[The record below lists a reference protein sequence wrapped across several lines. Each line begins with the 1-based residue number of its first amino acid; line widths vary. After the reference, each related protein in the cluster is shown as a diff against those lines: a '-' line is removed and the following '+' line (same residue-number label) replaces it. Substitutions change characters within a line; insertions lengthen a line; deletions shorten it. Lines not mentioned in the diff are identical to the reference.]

1 MVDLHC
7 HILPGIDDGAKSA
20 DESLELINAE
30 KRQRVKSIVFTPHF
44 NFERTDIKSFCERRQ
59 RSLDALTA
67 RQELADSGISVKT
80 GAEVFFSVQLNNED
94 LDPLCF
100 EGTSYIL
107 VELPVNVRPYGLTH
121 TLRAMLNR
129 GYIPILAHVERYPY
143 IASDPTVLYDLVSEG
158 CLAQINGGALIKDS
172 EKSAVAI
179 KYLKWE
185 LAQLISSD
193 CHNMQKR
200 QPNLKKALAAVENK
214 LGRQYAEWL
223 IKNGEDV
230 FGGRYVDIPV
240 VKKPRKILGRWI

>member
-7 HILPGIDDGAKSA
+7 HILPEIDDGAKNA
-20 DESLELINAE
+20 DESVELLKAE
-30 KRQRVKSIVFTPHF
+30 KSQRVKSIVFTPHF

-59 RSLDALTA
+59 RSLEILTSRKEFA
-67 RQELADSGISVKT
+67 ESGISVKT
-80 GAEVFFSVQLNNED
+80 GAEIFFSVQLNNED

-129 GYIPILAHVERYPY
+129 GYIPILAHVERYSY
-143 IASDPTVLYDLVSEG
+143 LAADPTVLYDLVSAG
-158 CLAQINGGALIKDS
+158 CLAQINCGALIKDS
-172 EKSAVAI
+172 EKSSVAM

-193 CHNMQKR
+193 CHNIQKR
-200 QPNLKKALAAVENK
+200 KPNLKNAIEVVEGK

-223 IKNGEDV
+223 IKNGKDV
-230 FGGRYVDIPV
+230 FDGRYVDIPV
-240 VKKPRKILGRWI
+240 MKKPKKVFGIWI